1 MKSKPMVTILLLAVV
16 AFASIPLSFS
26 QSPEIEWSRTYG
38 GTDSD
43 LANSVCAT
51 SDAGYIFAGYTKSF
65 TADSN
70 DAYLVKV
77 DSLGNHYWSQLYGGP
92 DYDEG
97 RSVQQTTEGG
107 YIIVGWTKSFGIGSS
122 NIYLI
127 RTNSQGDTLW
137 TRTYGGSYIN
147 LAESLHKTFDG
158 GYVIS
163 GYTRAHIGDLTD
175 MFLVRIDSL
184 GDTLWTRSFGGAD
197 NRTANDVKQTSDGG
211 YILAGGNPHSG
222 GTEYDMYLVKTDSL
236 GDTLWTRTYGGSDR
250 DGAVSVLQTEDG
262 GYIATGYTR
271 SFGAGE
277 GDIWVIKTDHLGDT
291 LWTRTYGS
299 VDNEYAT
306 SMQETLDG
314 GYIIAGAT
322 GTYGGETDLYL
333 IKIDNAGDTL
343 WTLIYGGEDTDV
355 ASSVD
360 LTADGGYIVAGSI
373 SSWQFPADC
382 WLVKTGPDTAVS
394 GAPVIEWVSHPKQ
407 FTLHPAYPNPF
418 NPTTTISFDLPF
430 QSHVSMNIYNILGE
444 RVGLLMDRTMPQGNH
459 RVQWDGS
466 DYPSGIYFVR
476 MDAGA
481 YRQVRKVVLLR

>member
-1 MKSKPMVTILLLAVV
+1 MKAINLVIEVILITMALLSV
-16 AFASIPLSFS
+16 SMSFS
-26 QSPEIEWSRTYG
+26 QPPEIEWDRIYG

-51 SDAGYIFAGYTKSF
+51 LDGGYIFAGYTKSF

-77 DSLGNHYWSQLYGGP
+77 DSLGNHYWSRLYGGP
-92 DYDEG
+92 DYDEA
-97 RSVQQTTEGG
+97 RSVLQTTHGG
-107 YIIVGWTKSFGIGSS
+107 YIIAGWTKSFGIGSS

-147 LAESLHKTFDG
+147 FAESLQKTFDG

-222 GTEYDMYLVKTDSL
+222 GSEYDMYLVKTDSL

-277 GDIWVIKTDHLGDT
+277 GDIWVIRTDLLGDT
-291 LWTRTYGS
+291 IWTRTYGS

-306 SMQETLDG
+306 SMQETLHG
-314 GYIIAGAT
+314 GYIIVGAT

-343 WTLIYGGEDTDV
+343 WTLIYGGEDIDV
-355 ASSVD
+355 GTSVD
-360 LTADGGYIVAGSI
+360 LTNDGGYIIAGYT
-373 SSWQFPADC
+373 WNWETPADC

-394 GAPVIEWVSHPKQ
+394 GAPVIQWVSHPRD
-407 FTLHPAYPNPF
+407 FILHPAYPNPF
-418 NPTTTISFDLPF
+418 NPTTTISFDVPF
-430 QSHVSMNIYNILGE
+430 QSHVNLNIYNILGK
-444 RVGLLMDRTMPQGNH
+444 RIGVLMDRTMPQGIH
-459 RVQWDGS
+459 QVQWDGS
-466 DYPSGIYFVR
+466 DLPSGIYFVR
-476 MDAGA
+476 ANAGEFM
-481 YRQVRKVVLLR
+481 QTRKVVLLK